1 MPKLGLT
8 MTEGQIVEWPVAGG
22 QRFGAGDVIVIVE
35 TEKIANEVEA
45 PAAGELL
52 EILVQPGETVAVGA
66 PLARWS
72 LPDDAAEA
80 GTDPDVDPSASPGA
94 EPPADAGPGPAQD
107 ARETAAP
114 RPDAAPSALDQP
126 LRGRIVATPYARR
139 LARDRGIDLTAVAG
153 SGPGG
158 RIKAADVP
166 QQATPPAA
174 AATAAAKVAPPA
186 DAGLG
191 RLEAPSAYERAAAP
205 RMVAAK
211 GTVPHFYLASEVEI
225 SALLAQ
231 RARLNAEHPDLR
243 LSLTHLIVAA
253 VGCSL
258 EDLPQANRVWRD
270 AGVLHFERAD
280 VGLAIDTPHG
290 LYAPVLRDT
299 ARKGLATL
307 ARETREL
314 VQRTRDGAL
323 QPDDSAGSAITIS
336 NAGMHDVTYM
346 TPIIT
351 PGQSAILGVGS
362 VRELFRPDT
371 AGQPA
376 LRRELGLVLA
386 CDHRLY
392 DGVSGLALLNRI
404 RGYLQDPLRL
414 LLR

>member
-45 PAAGELL
+45 PAEGELL
-52 EILVQPGETVAVGA
+52 EILVEPGETVAVGA

-72 LPDDAAEA
+72 LPDDGTEDAPAPDATEA
-80 GTDPDVDPSASPGA
+80 PA
-94 EPPADAGPGPAQD
+94 PPADPAPTAPSDAPPVPAQ
-107 ARETAAP
+107 TPTSAA
-114 RPDAAPSALDQP
+114 AAAS
-126 LRGRIVATPYARR
+126 GRLVATPYARR
-139 LARDRGIDLTAVAG
+139 LARERGVDLAAVSG

-166 QQATPPAA
+166 AQAAPPAA
-174 AATAAAKVAPPA
+174 APTAAAKLELPA

-211 GTVPHFYLASEVEI
+211 ATVPHFYLASEVEV
-225 SALLAQ
+225 SALQAQ
-231 RARLNAEHPDLR
+231 RQRLNAEHPELR

-270 AGVLHFERAD
+270 GGVLHFEHAD
-280 VGLAIDTPHG
+280 VGLAIDTAQG

-314 VQRTRDGAL
+314 VQRARDGAL

-362 VRELFRPDT
+362 VRELFRPD
-371 AGQPA
+371 ADGQPA